1 MNKIGLKSL
10 SRLHPCNLAL
20 VYRYFSKVI
29 GGNRALA
36 HFLAYYVKPC
46 PGDRL
51 LDVGCGPGR
60 LAENLPPGVDYVGI
74 DSNELDISW
83 ARQKFQG
90 MNGRDFRCCRLEEIS
105 AAESG
110 FDIIL
115 MSGLLHHLSDPEH
128 GWRVLLTLLRPGG
141 FMNIGLYSELAR
153 QNVVGAREFI
163 ARRGYGHTVED
174 IRACRQAIIT
184 IQGDAPWRSVLRWTD
199 FYSTSACRDLIFHV
213 QEHRFTIPRI
223 KAFLTNN
230 GLAFIGFNID
240 PRTLARYRKRFLDD
254 PAAVNLDFWDV
265 FEHENPDTFSG
276 MYQFC
281 VQKP

>member
-115 MSGLLHHLSDPEH
+115 MSGLLHHLSDQEVLEVMKASMALLKTGGRIITLDGVRTKDQ
-128 GWRVLLTLLRPGG
+128 GWIEKLILDLDRGKHVRDLEG
-141 FMNIGLYSELAR
+141 YWCLAK
-153 QNVVGAREFI
+153 QTFPSATAVKTREF
-163 ARRGYGHTVED
+163 
-174 IRACRQAIIT
+174 
-184 IQGDAPWRSVLRWTD
+184 LRIPYTH
-199 FYSTSACRDLIFHV
+199 LIMTATKS
-213 QEHRFTIPRI
+213 E
-223 KAFLTNN
+223 
-230 GLAFIGFNID
+230 
-240 PRTLARYRKRFLDD
+240 
-254 PAAVNLDFWDV
+254 
-265 FEHENPDTFSG
+265 
-276 MYQFC
+276 
-281 VQKP
+281 